1 MQTKMVVVMVVWTGE
16 TKQRKVRHKSG
27 ACAVRAVRL
36 LLDKSILAMARS
48 AALRN
53 IRLRHFHSAPLIE
66 SPVTGLYRRLI
77 CVNRISTLADFENC
91 LNLQE
96 LYLRKNN
103 LTDINELVYLQ
114 NLPKLKYLWLEENPL
129 EDSAGPSY
137 RQIVLRALPHLKKL
151 DNVEVTPEEV
161 AEAMRAPVAQSP
173 PASQRNHEMYEN
185 PSPPP
190 QQPPPS
196 SQQQQQQQYHHQ
208 QQYRQQSPP
217 VIEQQH
223 QQMSPENTESE
234 CISDP
239 ADRASLPSSPLQRS
253 PSNRDCYSPPP
264 TPHQHRQQARS
275 QAQNPAPHATSHYS
289 GNSQH
294 HQHRGSYQQYDR
306 SPGSDQDSPVSGYR
320 ERVPIAPSMST
331 HSMKEYYQ
339 SDYQRQNPPAHY
351 RHSQMD
357 LTEWDETSP
366 TSNHQNNNN
375 NNHGGQHSAN
385 SGGHQQ
391 QAPTHG
397 QSNYQQNRRSIAG
410 STVNEREL
418 YQYRNGNGNG
428 KGAESREEWED
439 VDRRRNENRRSDSR
453 FNDSASVISNALLN
467 HFAGVHR
474 RPVSRNSNL
483 LSATLC
489 LVKELDYPSLE
500 VVEHAVRCRIDE
512 LAE

>member
-1 MQTKMVVVMVVWTGE
+1 
-16 TKQRKVRHKSG
+16 
-27 ACAVRAVRL
+27 
-36 LLDKSILAMARS
+36 MARLTEEMVIARS
-48 AALRN
+48 KQSDLAAIKKLN
-53 IRLRHFHSAPLIE
+53 CWGSELSDVSIIRRMRGVEVLAFS
-66 SPVTGLYRRLI
+66 
-77 CVNRISTLADFENC
+77 VNRISTLADFENC
-91 LNLQE
+91 INLQE

-103 LTDINELVYLQ
+103 LTDIDELVYLQ

-129 EDSAGPSY
+129 VDSAGPSY
-137 RQIVLRALPHLKKL
+137 RQIVLRALPNLKKL
-151 DNVEVTPEEV
+151 DNVDVTPEEV
-161 AEAMRAPVAQSP
+161 AEAMRAPVAQP
-173 PASQRNHEMYEN
+173 QRHEVYEN

-190 QQPPPS
+190 PQQQPPPV
-196 SQQQQQQQYHHQ
+196 SQQ
-208 QQYRQQSPP
+208 QQYRQQSP
-217 VIEQQH
+217 VIE
-223 QQMSPENTESE
+223 QMSPENTESE

-239 ADRASLPSSPLQRS
+239 ADRASIPSSPLQ
-253 PSNRDCYSPPP
+253 
-264 TPHQHRQQARS
+264 
-275 QAQNPAPHATSHYS
+275 
-289 GNSQH
+289 
-294 HQHRGSYQQYDR
+294 
-306 SPGSDQDSPVSGYR
+306 
-320 ERVPIAPSMST
+320 
-331 HSMKEYYQ
+331 EYYQ

-357 LTEWDETSP
+357 LTEWDESSP
-366 TSNHQNNNN
+366 AGHHQNNNN
-375 NNHGGQHSAN
+375 NGGQHSSN
-385 SGGHQQ
+385 SHHQQ
-391 QAPTHG
+391 QQQNHHG

-418 YQYRNGNGNG
+418 YQYRNGNG
-428 KGAESREEWED
+428 KGPESRDEWED

>member
-1 MQTKMVVVMVVWTGE
+1 
-16 TKQRKVRHKSG
+16 
-27 ACAVRAVRL
+27 
-36 LLDKSILAMARS
+36 MARLTEEMVIARS
-48 AALRN
+48 KQSDLATIKKLN
-53 IRLRHFHSAPLIE
+53 CWGSELSDVSIIRRMRGVEVLAFS
-66 SPVTGLYRRLI
+66 
-77 CVNRISTLADFENC
+77 VNRISTLADFENC
-91 LNLQE
+91 INLQE

-103 LTDINELVYLQ
+103 LTDIDELVYLQ

-129 EDSAGPSY
+129 VEHAGPGY
-137 RQIVLRALPHLKKL
+137 RQIVLRALPNLKKL
-151 DNVEVTPEEV
+151 DNVDVSPEEV
-161 AEAMRAPVAQSP
+161 AEAMRAP
-173 PASQRNHEMYEN
+173 
-185 PSPPP
+185 
-190 QQPPPS
+190 
-196 SQQQQQQQYHHQ
+196 
-208 QQYRQQSPP
+208 
-217 VIEQQH
+217 

-239 ADRASLPSSPLQRS
+239 ADRASIPSSPLQVIKCTT
-253 PSNRDCYSPPP
+253 PPPNRDCYSPP
-264 TPHQHRQQARS
+264 S
-275 QAQNPAPHATSHYS
+275 QAQNSHASSHY
-289 GNSQH
+289 NTNN
-294 HQHRGSYQQYDR
+294 HRGSYQQYDR

-357 LTEWDETSP
+357 LTEWDD
-366 TSNHQNNNN
+366 H
-375 NNHGGQHSAN
+375 
-385 SGGHQQ
+385 HQQ
-391 QAPTHG
+391 QQQQQQQQQHHG

-418 YQYRNGNGNG
+418 YQYRNGNG
-428 KGAESREEWED
+428 KGPESRDEWED

>member
-1 MQTKMVVVMVVWTGE
+1 
-16 TKQRKVRHKSG
+16 
-27 ACAVRAVRL
+27 
-36 LLDKSILAMARS
+36 MARLTEEMVIARS
-48 AALRN
+48 KQSDLGAIKKLNCWGSELSDVSIIRRMRGVEVLAL
-53 IRLRHFHSAPLIE
+53 S
-66 SPVTGLYRRLI
+66 
-77 CVNRISTLADFENC
+77 VNRISTLADFENC

-217 VIEQQH
+217 VIEQQQH

-239 ADRASLPSSPLQRS
+239 ADRASLPSSPLQ
-253 PSNRDCYSPPP
+253 
-264 TPHQHRQQARS
+264 
-275 QAQNPAPHATSHYS
+275 
-289 GNSQH
+289 
-294 HQHRGSYQQYDR
+294 R

>member
-1 MQTKMVVVMVVWTGE
+1 
-16 TKQRKVRHKSG
+16 
-27 ACAVRAVRL
+27 
-36 LLDKSILAMARS
+36 
-48 AALRN
+48 
-53 IRLRHFHSAPLIE
+53 
-66 SPVTGLYRRLI
+66 
-77 CVNRISTLADFENC
+77 VNRISTLADFENC
-91 LNLQE
+91 INLQE

-103 LTDINELVYLQ
+103 LTDIDELVYLQ

-129 EDSAGPSY
+129 VDNAGPSY
-137 RQIVLRALPHLKKL
+137 RQIVLRALPNLKKL
-151 DNVEVTPEEV
+151 DNVDVTPEEV
-161 AEAMRAPVAQSP
+161 SEAMRAPVAQP
-173 PASQRNHEMYEN
+173 QRHEVYEN

-190 QQPPPS
+190 AQQQPPPAS
-196 SQQQQQQQYHHQ
+196 Q
-208 QQYRQQSPP
+208 QQYRQQSP
-217 VIEQQH
+217 VIE
-223 QQMSPENTESE
+223 
-234 CISDP
+234 
-239 ADRASLPSSPLQRS
+239 RS
-253 PSNRDCYSPPP
+253 PPNRDCYSPP
-264 TPHQHRQQARS
+264 T
-275 QAQNPAPHATSHYS
+275 QAQNSHASSHY
-289 GNSQH
+289 NTNN
-294 HQHRGSYQQYDR
+294 HRGSYQQYDR

-357 LTEWDETSP
+357 LTEWDESSP
-366 TSNHQNNNN
+366 AGHHQNNNN
-375 NNHGGQHSAN
+375 NGGQHSSN
-385 SGGHQQ
+385 SHHQQ
-391 QAPTHG
+391 QQQHHG

-418 YQYRNGNGNG
+418 YQYRNGNG
-428 KGAESREEWED
+428 KGPESRDEWED

>member
-1 MQTKMVVVMVVWTGE
+1 
-16 TKQRKVRHKSG
+16 
-27 ACAVRAVRL
+27 
-36 LLDKSILAMARS
+36 MARLTEEMVIARS
-48 AALRN
+48 KQSDLAAIKKLN
-53 IRLRHFHSAPLIE
+53 CWGSELSDVSIIRRMRGVEVLAFS
-66 SPVTGLYRRLI
+66 
-77 CVNRISTLADFENC
+77 VNRISTLADFENC
-91 LNLQE
+91 INLQE

-103 LTDINELVYLQ
+103 LTDIDELVYLQ

-129 EDSAGPSY
+129 VDNAGPSY
-137 RQIVLRALPHLKKL
+137 RQIVLRALPNLKKL
-151 DNVEVTPEEV
+151 DNVDVTPEEV
-161 AEAMRAPVAQSP
+161 TEAMRAPVAQP
-173 PASQRNHEMYEN
+173 QRHEVYEN

-190 QQPPPS
+190 PQQQQPPVS
-196 SQQQQQQQYHHQ
+196 Q
-208 QQYRQQSPP
+208 QQYRQQSP
-217 VIEQQH
+217 VIE

-239 ADRASLPSSPLQRS
+239 ADRVSIPSSPLQRS
-253 PSNRDCYSPPP
+253 PPNRDCYSPP
-264 TPHQHRQQARS
+264 T
-275 QAQNPAPHATSHYS
+275 QAQNSHASSHY
-289 GNSQH
+289 NTNN
-294 HQHRGSYQQYDR
+294 HRGSYQQYDR

-357 LTEWDETSP
+357 LTEWDESSP
-366 TSNHQNNNN
+366 AGHHQNNNN
-375 NNHGGQHSAN
+375 NGGQHSSN
-385 SGGHQQ
+385 SHHQQ
-391 QAPTHG
+391 QQQHHG
-397 QSNYQQNRRSIAG
+397 QTNYQQNRRSIAG

-418 YQYRNGNGNG
+418 YQYRNGNG
-428 KGAESREEWED
+428 KGPESRDEWED

>member
-1 MQTKMVVVMVVWTGE
+1 
-16 TKQRKVRHKSG
+16 
-27 ACAVRAVRL
+27 
-36 LLDKSILAMARS
+36 MARLTEEMVIARS
-48 AALRN
+48 KQSDLGAIKKLNCWGSELSDVSIIRRMRGVEVLAL
-53 IRLRHFHSAPLIE
+53 S
-66 SPVTGLYRRLI
+66 
-77 CVNRISTLADFENC
+77 VNRISTLADFENC

-196 SQQQQQQQYHHQ
+196 SQQQQQQQQYHHQQ

-217 VIEQQH
+217 VIEQQQH

-239 ADRASLPSSPLQRS
+239 ADRASLPSSPLQ
-253 PSNRDCYSPPP
+253 
-264 TPHQHRQQARS
+264 
-275 QAQNPAPHATSHYS
+275 
-289 GNSQH
+289 
-294 HQHRGSYQQYDR
+294 R

-375 NNHGGQHSAN
+375 NNHGGSHSAN

-391 QAPTHG
+391 QAPAHG

>member
-1 MQTKMVVVMVVWTGE
+1 
-16 TKQRKVRHKSG
+16 
-27 ACAVRAVRL
+27 
-36 LLDKSILAMARS
+36 MARLTEEMVIARS
-48 AALRN
+48 KQSDLGAIKKLNCWGSELSDVSIIRRMRGVEVLAL
-53 IRLRHFHSAPLIE
+53 S
-66 SPVTGLYRRLI
+66 
-77 CVNRISTLADFENC
+77 VNRISTLADFENC

-217 VIEQQH
+217 VIE
-223 QQMSPENTESE
+223 
-234 CISDP
+234 
-239 ADRASLPSSPLQRS
+239 
-253 PSNRDCYSPPP
+253 
-264 TPHQHRQQARS
+264 
-275 QAQNPAPHATSHYS
+275 
-289 GNSQH
+289 
-294 HQHRGSYQQYDR
+294 R

>member
-1 MQTKMVVVMVVWTGE
+1 
-16 TKQRKVRHKSG
+16 
-27 ACAVRAVRL
+27 
-36 LLDKSILAMARS
+36 MARLTEEMVIARS
-48 AALRN
+48 KQSDLGAIKKLNCWGSELSDVSIIRRMRGVEVLAL
-53 IRLRHFHSAPLIE
+53 S
-66 SPVTGLYRRLI
+66 
-77 CVNRISTLADFENC
+77 VNRISTLADFENC

-196 SQQQQQQQYHHQ
+196 SQQQQQQQQYHHQQ

-239 ADRASLPSSPLQRS
+239 ADRASLPSSPLQ
-253 PSNRDCYSPPP
+253 
-264 TPHQHRQQARS
+264 
-275 QAQNPAPHATSHYS
+275 
-289 GNSQH
+289 
-294 HQHRGSYQQYDR
+294 R

-375 NNHGGQHSAN
+375 NNHGGSHSAN

-391 QAPTHG
+391 QAPAHG

>member
-1 MQTKMVVVMVVWTGE
+1 
-16 TKQRKVRHKSG
+16 
-27 ACAVRAVRL
+27 
-36 LLDKSILAMARS
+36 MARLTEEMVIARS
-48 AALRN
+48 KQSDLAAIKKLN
-53 IRLRHFHSAPLIE
+53 CWGSELSDVSIIRRMRGVEVLAFS
-66 SPVTGLYRRLI
+66 
-77 CVNRISTLADFENC
+77 VNRISTLADFENC
-91 LNLQE
+91 INLQE

-103 LTDINELVYLQ
+103 LTDIDELVYLQ

-129 EDSAGPSY
+129 VDSAGPSY
-137 RQIVLRALPHLKKL
+137 RQIVLRALPNLKKL
-151 DNVEVTPEEV
+151 DNVDVTPEEV
-161 AEAMRAPVAQSP
+161 AEAMRAPVAQP
-173 PASQRNHEMYEN
+173 QRHEVYEN

-190 QQPPPS
+190 PQQQPPPV
-196 SQQQQQQQYHHQ
+196 SQQ
-208 QQYRQQSPP
+208 QQYRQQSP
-217 VIEQQH
+217 VIE
-223 QQMSPENTESE
+223 
-234 CISDP
+234 
-239 ADRASLPSSPLQRS
+239 
-253 PSNRDCYSPPP
+253 
-264 TPHQHRQQARS
+264 
-275 QAQNPAPHATSHYS
+275 
-289 GNSQH
+289 
-294 HQHRGSYQQYDR
+294 R
-306 SPGSDQDSPVSGYR
+306 SPGSDQDSPMSGYR

-357 LTEWDETSP
+357 LTEWDESSP
-366 TSNHQNNNN
+366 AGHHQNNNN
-375 NNHGGQHSAN
+375 NGGQHSSN
-385 SGGHQQ
+385 SHHQQ
-391 QAPTHG
+391 QQQNHHG

-418 YQYRNGNGNG
+418 YQYRNGNG
-428 KGAESREEWED
+428 KGPESRDEWED

>member
-1 MQTKMVVVMVVWTGE
+1 
-16 TKQRKVRHKSG
+16 
-27 ACAVRAVRL
+27 
-36 LLDKSILAMARS
+36 MARLTEEMVIARS
-48 AALRN
+48 KQSDLAAIKKLN
-53 IRLRHFHSAPLIE
+53 CWGSELSDVSIIRRMRGVEVLAFS
-66 SPVTGLYRRLI
+66 
-77 CVNRISTLADFENC
+77 VNRISTLADFENC
-91 LNLQE
+91 INLQE

-103 LTDINELVYLQ
+103 LTDIDELVYLQ

-129 EDSAGPSY
+129 VEHAGPGY
-137 RQIVLRALPHLKKL
+137 RQIVLRALPNLKKL
-151 DNVEVTPEEV
+151 DNVDVSPEEV
-161 AEAMRAPVAQSP
+161 AEAMRAPVAQP
-173 PASQRNHEMYEN
+173 QQRHEVYEN

-190 QQPPPS
+190 PVQHQQTSP
-196 SQQQQQQQYHHQ
+196 QQQQQ
-208 QQYRQQSPP
+208 QQYRQQSP
-217 VIEQQH
+217 VIE
-223 QQMSPENTESE
+223 QMSPENTESE

-239 ADRASLPSSPLQRS
+239 ADRASIPSSPLQRS
-253 PSNRDCYSPPP
+253 PPNRDCYSPP
-264 TPHQHRQQARS
+264 S
-275 QAQNPAPHATSHYS
+275 QAQNSHASSHY
-289 GNSQH
+289 NTNN
-294 HQHRGSYQQYDR
+294 HRGSYQQYDR

-357 LTEWDETSP
+357 LTEWDESSP
-366 TSNHQNNNN
+366 AAHHQNNNN
-375 NNHGGQHSAN
+375 NGGQN
-385 SGGHQQ
+385 SSNSHHQQ
-391 QAPTHG
+391 QQQQQQQHHG

-418 YQYRNGNGNG
+418 YQYRNGNG
-428 KGAESREEWED
+428 KGPESRDEWED

>member
-1 MQTKMVVVMVVWTGE
+1 
-16 TKQRKVRHKSG
+16 
-27 ACAVRAVRL
+27 
-36 LLDKSILAMARS
+36 MARLTEEMVIARS
-48 AALRN
+48 KQSDLAAIKKLN
-53 IRLRHFHSAPLIE
+53 CWGSELSDVSIIRRMRGVEVLAFS
-66 SPVTGLYRRLI
+66 
-77 CVNRISTLADFENC
+77 VNRISTLADFENC
-91 LNLQE
+91 INLQE

-103 LTDINELVYLQ
+103 LTDIDELVYLQ

-129 EDSAGPSY
+129 VDNAGPSY
-137 RQIVLRALPHLKKL
+137 RQIVLRALPNLKKL
-151 DNVEVTPEEV
+151 DNVDVTPEEV
-161 AEAMRAPVAQSP
+161 AEAMRAPVAQP
-173 PASQRNHEMYEN
+173 QRHEVYEN

-190 QQPPPS
+190 P
-196 SQQQQQQQYHHQ
+196 QQQQQTPPVSQ
-208 QQYRQQSPP
+208 QQPYRQQSP
-217 VIEQQH
+217 VIE
-223 QQMSPENTESE
+223 
-234 CISDP
+234 
-239 ADRASLPSSPLQRS
+239 
-253 PSNRDCYSPPP
+253 
-264 TPHQHRQQARS
+264 
-275 QAQNPAPHATSHYS
+275 
-289 GNSQH
+289 
-294 HQHRGSYQQYDR
+294 R
-306 SPGSDQDSPVSGYR
+306 SPGSDQDSPMSGYR

-357 LTEWDETSP
+357 LTEWDESSP
-366 TSNHQNNNN
+366 AGHHQNNNN
-375 NNHGGQHSAN
+375 NGGQHSSN
-385 SGGHQQ
+385 SHHQQ
-391 QAPTHG
+391 QQQHHG

-418 YQYRNGNGNG
+418 YQYRNGNG
-428 KGAESREEWED
+428 KGPEARDEWED